1 MTNELDRIKN
11 LAGVPLNESRIYA
24 KVIYKSA
31 AAADRSRKEF
41 ERSGYPIN
49 WRETSNNEVS
59 VELDDPADVM
69 SPSFDNAA
77 FCCDEPLDIQ
87 TDADTFESIVN
98 EISKPD
104 YIDIDGD
111 GDKDEPMKQAVKDK
125 EEADEISETPG
136 KFDGNRAPKT
146 LTYFKGASRDKART
160 HRSAPKNLTHKPMA
174 PKTTTTTVKQMR
186 EWANSI
192 NGNVEDRGTYFEHPK
207 GETVDLSL
215 RDYLGAEPQ
224 SVKIAENEDIDADEL
239 LKEYKEFKGK

>member
-69 SPSFDNAA
+69 SQSFDNAA

-87 TDADTFESIVN
+87 TDADTFESIV
-98 EISKPD
+98 ED
-104 YIDIDGD
+104 
-111 GDKDEPMKQAVKDK
+111 
-125 EEADEISETPG
+125 PG
-136 KFDGNRAPKT
+136 KFDGGNAPKT

-192 NGNVEDRGTYFEHPK
+192 NGNVEDRGTYFEQPK
-207 GETVDLSL
+207 GETIDLSL